1 VTAVTAREHLWS
13 YFIPR
18 GHQAQN
24 PAGRFQMGKTLF
36 GVSVG
41 ALLMAFVAGWAIPQ
55 SKARVAPGA
64 TVQVDAFKMMTS
76 GKQMPSQYFAD
87 YSFVFN

>member
-1 VTAVTAREHLWS
+1 
-13 YFIPR
+13 
-18 GHQAQN
+18 
-24 PAGRFQMGKTLF
+24 MGKTLF

-55 SKARVAPGA
+55 SKARVDPGA

-76 GKQMPSQYFAD
+76 GKQMPSEHFAD